1 MELMEDKLWRLV
13 KALSLKHSLIGASRS
28 SDEPST
34 IKRQVLSIDTQF
46 LKLQCLFHLKS
57 LYCQHTCIFKV
68 HRSCADL
75 EGWVW
80 TPPPPLLEIFF
91 FNLHSKNYRKVHLRP
106 SPPRSKQ
113 KLPSD
118 SHSNFFSFG
127 VGGYSRMLFVTKI
140 WTFLNLFTELF
151 IKKQLVTWQQ
161 NLPFF
166 NSISFDIKVWNKA

>member
-1 MELMEDKLWRLV
+1 MELMEDRLWRLV

-46 LKLQCLFHLKS
+46 LKLQCLFRLKS

-68 HRSCADL
+68 CRSCADL

-80 TPPPPLLEIFF
+80 TPLLEIFF
-91 FNLHSKNYRKVHLRP
+91 FLNLHSKNYRKVHLRP
-106 SPPRSKQ
+106 SPARSKQ

-127 VGGYSRMLFVTKI
+127 GGGYSRMLFVTKI
-140 WTFLNLFTELF
+140 VAFLYLFTGLF
-151 IKKQLVTWQQ
+151 IKKQLQK
-161 NLPFF
+161 NLPFVNF
-166 NSISFDIKVWNKA
+166 ISFNTKVWNKA